1 VPSTIE
7 FQGIVKRFG
16 QVTAV
21 HEFTLSVRPG
31 EFLALVGPSG
41 CGKTT
46 SLRILA
52 GLETSTSG
60 RILLDGAD
68 ITGTAA
74 KDRDLAMVFQTYA
87 LYPHMTVAANIGFAL
102 ELRRVPRAD
111 AAAAIRRAADR
122 LGIGLLLDRF
132 PRELSGGQRQRVAV
146 ARAIVRDP
154 RAFLFDE
161 PLSNLDAKLRVSARA
176 ELRRLQRDLGTTTV
190 YVTHDQV
197 EAMTMADRIVVMSEG
212 RIEQVGPPVAVY
224 DAPATLFVA
233 GFLGSPAMNLWRAEV
248 CGDAL
253 RAGPIRLAAAAMP
266 MGGITVGLRPEHVH
280 LVAAEARSPLAIHGR
295 VTLIETLGAETLLH
309 ADAEG
314 GQLVARLHGRAAGM
328 AEGDAV
334 TLHADL
340 SRLHLFGGDGRRLP
354 AAPPLVAAGNRAD
367 PGVGPLWR
375 TGPGV

>member
-1 VPSTIE
+1 MPSTIE
-7 FQGIVKRFG
+7 FQGLVKRFG

-21 HEFTLSVRPG
+21 HDFTLSVRAG

-52 GLETSTSG
+52 GLETSTAG

-102 ELRRVPRAD
+102 ELRRVPRA
-111 AAAAIRRAADR
+111 AAQAAIQRAADR
-122 LGIGLLLDRF
+122 LGIGALLGRF

-190 YVTHDQV
+190 YVTHDQA
-197 EAMTMADRIVVMSEG
+197 EAMTMADRIVVMSDG
-212 RIEQVGPPVAVY
+212 RIEQVGPPVEVY
-224 DAPATLFVA
+224 DRPATLFVA
-233 GFLGSPAMNLWRAEV
+233 GFLGSPAMNLWRAEP
-248 CGDAL
+248 GEGTL
-253 RAGPIRLAAAAMP
+253 RAGPLRLAAVAPA
-266 MGGITVGLRPEHVH
+266 GSTVGLRPEDVH
-280 LVAAEARSPLAIHGR
+280 LSAADTAAPSPIAAR
-295 VTLIETLGAETLLH
+295 VTLVETLGAETLLH
-309 ADAEG
+309 AEAEG
-314 GQLVARLHGRAAGM
+314 GALIARIPGRAGGLV
-328 AEGDAV
+328 EGAPV

-340 SRLHLFGGDGRRLP
+340 TRLHLFGPDGARLP
-354 AAPPLVAAGNRAD
+354 HRAGTPVPAAS
-367 PGVGPLWR
+367 
-375 TGPGV
+375 TG

>member
-1 VPSTIE
+1 VPSSIA

-21 HEFTLSVRPG
+21 HEFTLAVRPG
-31 EFLALVGPSG
+31 EFLAIVGPSG

-52 GLETSTSG
+52 GLEAATAG

-68 ITGTAA
+68 ITATAA

-102 ELRRVPRAD
+102 SLRRVPRAEAE
-111 AAAAIRRAADR
+111 AAVRRAAER
-122 LGIGLLLDRF
+122 LGIGGLLGRY

-161 PLSNLDAKLRVSARA
+161 PLSNLDARLRVAARA

-190 YVTHDQV
+190 YVTHDQA

-212 RIEQVGPPVAVY
+212 RIEQAGPPVEVY
-224 DAPATLFVA
+224 DTPATLFVA
-233 GFLGSPAMNLWRAEV
+233 GFLGSPAMNLWRVEA
-248 CGDAL
+248 GD
-253 RAGPIRLAAAAMP
+253 RAGPLRLPQPLPPGATA
-266 MGGITVGLRPEHVH
+266 GLRPEHIH
-280 LVAAEARSPLAIHGR
+280 LAAADAASPLPIPCR
-295 VTLIETLGAETLLH
+295 VSLIETLGAETLLH
-309 ADAEG
+309 AEAEG
-314 GQLVARLHGRAAGM
+314 GHLVARVHGRADGLSDGAPL
-328 AEGDAV
+328 

-340 SRLHLFGGDGRRLP
+340 SRLHLFGPAGQRLP
-354 AAPPLVAAGNRAD
+354 AAGQVAM
-367 PGVGPLWR
+367 PIVG
-375 TGPGV
+375 

>member
-7 FQGIVKRFG
+7 LQRIVKRFG
-16 QVTAV
+16 RVTAV
-21 HEFTLSVRPG
+21 HEVSISVHPG

-46 SLRILA
+46 TLRVLA
-52 GLETSTSG
+52 GLEAPTSG

-74 KDRDLAMVFQTYA
+74 KDRDVAMVFQTYA

-102 ELRRVPRAD
+102 ELRRVPRSQAD
-111 AAAAIRRAADR
+111 AAVRRVAER
-122 LGIGLLLDRF
+122 LGIGELLGRY

-197 EAMTMADRIVVMSEG
+197 EAMTMADRIVVMNDG
-212 RIEQVGPPVAVY
+212 RIVQVGSPVDVY

-233 GFLGSPAMNLWRAEV
+233 GFLGSPAMNLWRAEPA
-248 CGDAL
+248 GDGL
-253 RAGPIRLAAAAMP
+253 RAGPVLLQAGTAPI
-266 MGGITVGLRPEHVH
+266 MGSTVGLRPEHIH
-280 LVAAEARSPLAIHGR
+280 LAAAEAASPLAILVR

-309 ADAEG
+309 AEACG
-314 GQLVARLHGRAAGM
+314 SHLVARVPGRAKGI

-340 SRLHLFGGDGRRLP
+340 SRLHLFGADGRRLP
-354 AAPPLVAAGNRAD
+354 IAASLLLPAGAARC
-367 PGVGPLWR
+367 
-375 TGPGV
+375 

>member
-1 VPSTIE
+1 MPSTIE

-16 QVTAV
+16 QVTAL

-52 GLETSTSG
+52 GLETATSG
-60 RILLDGAD
+60 RVLLDGAD
-68 ITGTAA
+68 ITATAA

-102 ELRRVPRAD
+102 ELRRVQRVD
-111 AAAAIRRAADR
+111 AEAATRRAAER
-122 LGIGLLLDRF
+122 LGIGDLLGRY

-190 YVTHDQV
+190 YVTHDQA

-233 GFLGSPAMNLWRAEV
+233 GFLGSPPMNLWPVEIVAGAV
-248 CGDAL
+248 
-253 RAGPIRLAAAAMP
+253 RAGPVPLAPGTVMP
-266 MGGITVGLRPEHVH
+266 GAIVGIRPEHIH
-280 LVAAEARSPLAIHGR
+280 LDAGNAASPLPIPAR

-309 ADAEG
+309 AETSG
-314 GQLVARLHGRAAGM
+314 GSIVARLQGRIHG
-328 AEGDAV
+328 V
-334 TLHADL
+334 TESETTILHADL
-340 SRLHLFGGDGRRLP
+340 SRLHAFDPAGRRMST
-354 AAPPLVAAGNRAD
+354 APGLSEAPTPERLER
-367 PGVGPLWR
+367 
-375 TGPGV
+375 

>member
-1 VPSTIE
+1 MPSTIE

-52 GLETSTSG
+52 GLETATAG

-68 ITGTAA
+68 ITATAA

-102 ELRRVPRAD
+102 ELRRVPRAE
-111 AAAAIRRAADR
+111 AEAAIRRAAER
-122 LGIGLLLDRF
+122 LGIGALLGRY

-190 YVTHDQV
+190 YVTHDQA

-233 GFLGSPAMNLWRAEV
+233 GFLGSPAMNLWPVEASGGV
-248 CGDAL
+248 L
-253 RAGPIRLAAAAMP
+253 RAGPILLPADVATPGA
-266 MGGITVGLRPEHVH
+266 TVGLRPEHVH
-280 LVAAEARSPLAIHGR
+280 LAPDHAASTLPIAAR
-295 VTLIETLGAETLLH
+295 VTLVETLGAETLLH

-314 GQLVARLHGRAAGM
+314 GAIVARLHGRAEGL
-328 AEGDAV
+328 AEGDVAV
-334 TLHADL
+334 LHADV
-340 SRLHLFGGDGRRLP
+340 SQLHAFDGKGLRMP
-354 AAPPLVAAGNRAD
+354 APAPWSSEAPVCR
-367 PGVGPLWR
+367 
-375 TGPGV
+375 